1 LFGFTAEHFPTVI
14 ERYIVRFHPYHLPDG
29 SVHDGSVHDGS
40 VHDVSV
46 VLSYHTIFGIEGLI
60 KTSKKPH

>member
-1 LFGFTAEHFPTVI
+1 MNLFGFTAEHFPTVI

-29 SVHDGSVHDGS
+29 SVHDGSVHD
-40 VHDVSV
+40 VSV